1 MVCLRLFVCL
11 FFFFFP
17 TSLSIFSISVS
28 LSVWFVVVVV
38 VVVVVYLLLFAVSLS
53 RNNRMSLISVCSFRR
68 RLTTSRTLSTLRKC
82 PCFRQRF
89 TVTETRRD
97 PITPRSHNHRVANTF
112 SRHVYDV
119 IYFLKN
125 FFTCQRS
132 VSCVEWLPFFVF
144 GWRLIGI
151 VC

>member
-38 VVVVVYLLLFAVSLS
+38 VVVVYLLLFAVSLS
-53 RNNRMSLISVCSFRR
+53 RNNRMSLISVYSFRR

-119 IYFLKN
+119 IYF
-125 FFTCQRS
+125 FFFFY
-132 VSCVEWLPFFVF
+132 LPTICKLCRMAAIFRF
-144 GWRLIGI
+144 RLE
-151 VC
+151 VNWNSLLE